1 VPRLTT
7 LDDILFPVE
16 AHSVFVSI
24 KEPSGE
30 RRLPVPDKK
39 AIVNAKTRYVLGIV
53 SRSYRLVTNHE
64 ALSMAYQC
72 CRAVCPA
79 TKDSEWS
86 VSAADAPSTGGHCCI
101 DLVHNS
107 TALDF
112 TYVPAG
118 ERPNAFGP
126 FIRVTNSYNTLRAL
140 AFDIGVY
147 RKVCKNGLILPDS
160 VISFKFTH
168 SQSSIRG
175 RIDFQVVHD
184 RLAKLNNDFREYLGA
199 LRACK
204 VPRHDLER
212 VVRAALR
219 LKPPHST
226 KPEGVDANEW
236 YRLTEYIS
244 GMTAHYAAE
253 LGENAYADF
262 NIITDFASQPP
273 DNRCVHRDRH
283 SLQRLAGL
291 WVTTFVKECRNDTFN
306 LPKYLEQLEKPNMDE
321 RGRAATLVSR

>member
-1 VPRLTT
+1 VARLTR
-7 LDDILFPVE
+7 LDDVLFPVE
-16 AHSVFVSI
+16 EHPVFVSI
-24 KEPSGE
+24 KNPGGE
-30 RRLPVPDKK
+30 RLLPVLDKK
-39 AIVNAKTRYVLGIV
+39 AIVNATIGRVLGIV
-53 SRSYRLVTNHE
+53 SRGYRLVTNRE

-72 CRAVCPA
+72 CRTAFPA

-86 VSAADAPSTGGHCCI
+86 VSATDAPSTGGHCCI

-112 TYVPAG
+112 TDVSAG

-140 AFDIGVY
+140 AFDIGFY

-160 VISFKFTH
+160 VIRFKFTH
-168 SQSSIRG
+168 SRSNIGETVR
-175 RIDFQVVHD
+175 FQIAHD
-184 RLAKLNNDFREYLGA
+184 RLVKLNADFCEYLGV

-204 VPRHDLER
+204 VARHDLER

-219 LKPPHST
+219 LKPPHSS
-226 KPEGVDANEW
+226 KPEGVEANEW
-236 YRLTEYIS
+236 FRLTEYIS
-244 GMTAHYAAE
+244 GMATNYVAE
-253 LGENAYADF
+253 LGENAYAGF

-291 WVTTFVKECRNDTFN
+291 WTTTFVKECRNDMFN
-306 LPKYLEQLEKPNMDE
+306 LTKYLEQLEKPNMDE
-321 RGRAATLVSR
+321 KSRAATLVSG